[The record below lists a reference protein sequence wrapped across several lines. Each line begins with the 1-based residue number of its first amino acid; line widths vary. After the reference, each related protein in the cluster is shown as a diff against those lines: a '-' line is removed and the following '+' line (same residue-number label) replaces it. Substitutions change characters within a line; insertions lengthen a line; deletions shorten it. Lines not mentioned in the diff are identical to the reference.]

1 MNIGFWMCIILVP
14 GFLATGLF
22 FAVKKGKAA
31 KYVSGFNS
39 LSGKEQEMYDKEAIA
54 RDIRNSCFLWTA
66 IMAAG
71 ALLSWFLTPYMA
83 AAAYIAWGIFFL
95 KEVHLDAHKAFETY
109 RLKQDEKAGAGLKQ

>member
-1 MNIGFWMCIILVP
+1 MYYP
-14 GFLATGLF
+14 GAGLF
-22 FAVKKGKAA
+22 GYRPVFCCKKRKAA

-39 LSGKEQEMYDKEAIA
+39 LSRKEQEMYDKEAIA